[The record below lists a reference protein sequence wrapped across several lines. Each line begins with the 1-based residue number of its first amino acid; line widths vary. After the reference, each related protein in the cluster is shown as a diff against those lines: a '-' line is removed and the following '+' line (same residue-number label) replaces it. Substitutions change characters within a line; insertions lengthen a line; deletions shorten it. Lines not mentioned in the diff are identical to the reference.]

1 MNTGSEKT
9 EEEIAESV
17 ADALTA
23 IGFSASSQD
32 TGGGICCVVLERK
45 DGGEII
51 WGGDRRLQL
60 GCFRSRF

>member
-1 MNTGSEKT
+1 MSPEAERT
-9 EEEIAESV
+9 EEEIADLV

-23 IGFSASSQD
+23 LGFSASSQD

-51 WGGDRRLQL
+51 
-60 GCFRSRF
+60 